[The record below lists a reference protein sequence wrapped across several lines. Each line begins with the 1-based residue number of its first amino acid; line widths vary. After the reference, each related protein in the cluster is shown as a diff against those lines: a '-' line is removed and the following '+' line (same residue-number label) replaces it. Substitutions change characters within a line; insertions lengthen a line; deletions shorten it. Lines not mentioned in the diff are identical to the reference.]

1 MRKSCGGR
9 QKASISCWFRPCL
22 GMLTERSELSICAY
36 HFWSNNYDKVFDQ
49 HYDVVGG
56 DGNYYP
62 VSSNLDLKF

>member
-1 MRKSCGGR
+1 
-9 QKASISCWFRPCL
+9 
-22 GMLTERSELSICAY
+22 MLTEQSELSRCAY